1 MAKRKKEPL
10 ISSDG
15 RVIEV
20 NKFRFSISSHVYA
33 SSEQRTMTLTFQSF
47 ITGFGVQVFSS
58 NPTAPYFRSFKI
70 SDDETRESLLSK
82 LDAEYEL
89 TEEVRDLVREYA
101 SEGTRKES
109 KSVRDAVDN
118 LVKSNQS
125 SVFN

>member
-20 NKFRFSISSHVYA
+20 NKFRFSISAHVYA

-47 ITGFGVQVFSS
+47 VIGFGVQVFSS
-58 NPTAPYFRSFKI
+58 NATMPYFKSFKI
-70 SDDETRESLLSK
+70 TDDETRDSLLSK
-82 LDAEYEL
+82 LDVEYEL
-89 TEEVRDLVREYA
+89 TEEIRDLVRKYS
-101 SEGTRKES
+101 SEGTKRES

-118 LVKSNQS
+118 LVKNKQS

>member
-15 RVIEV
+15 KVIEV
-20 NKFRFSISSHVYA
+20 NKFKFSISAHVHA

-58 NPTAPYFRSFKI
+58 NAAVPYFKSFKI
-70 SDDETRESLLSK
+70 ADGETRDSLLSK
-82 LDAEYEL
+82 LDAEYDL
-89 TEEVRDLVREYA
+89 TEEIRDLIRKYS
-101 SEGTRKES
+101 SEGTKRES
-109 KSVRDAVDN
+109 KSIRDAVDN
-118 LVKSNQS
+118 LVKKQS